1 MLPSTSDSNN
11 AVRVARM
18 PRVNKAIELLE
29 AGQPIYYEH
38 RDAIGAG
45 GYDGGRDAAQ
55 TWADYI
61 TYDMEHTPFDVGRL
75 TEFMRGLVDGGPT
88 RSGHRTPAVV
98 VTLPAE
104 GVSAE
109 AMRANA
115 WMVKQVLATGV
126 HGLLLCHAETPDAV
140 CAFVEAARF
149 PFQTSGVGPALA
161 VGRRGHGG
169 QERAAHVWRL
179 AVDRYLAT
187 ADPWPLNPRG
197 ELLLGLKIENVRALA
212 SVEASTRVPGIA
224 FAEWGPGDMGMSMG
238 YPDQHDEP
246 YPADMRAARAR
257 VLGAC
262 KAAGLAFLEQVTP
275 ANVLARIAEGVRI
288 GTGRQGHEA
297 AELSRRHT
305 GRTMPW

>member
-1 MLPSTSDSNN
+1 
-11 AVRVARM
+11 M
-18 PRVNKAIELLE
+18 PTVNKAIELME

-38 RDAIGAG
+38 RDAMTAG
-45 GYDGGRDAAQ
+45 GYDGGRAAAQ

-61 TYDMEHTPFDVGRL
+61 TYDMEHSPFDVRGL
-75 TEFMRGLVDGGPT
+75 AEFMRGLVDGGPA
-88 RSGHRTPAVV
+88 RSGHRAPAVV
-98 VTLPAE
+98 ATLPAD

-115 WMVKQVLATGV
+115 WMVKQVLAAGV
-126 HGLLLCHAETPDAV
+126 HGLLLCHAERPEAV
-140 CAFVEAARF
+140 QAFVEAARY
-149 PFQTSGVGPALA
+149 PFNTRGVGPALG

-169 QERAAHVWRL
+169 QERAAEVWGL
-179 AVDRYLAT
+179 TVADYFAK

-197 ELLLGLKIENVRALA
+197 ELLLGLKIENLRALA
-212 SVEASTRVPGIA
+212 NVEASTRVPGIA

-246 YPADMRAARAR
+246 YPPEMQAARAR
-257 VLGAC
+257 VLAAC
-262 KAAGLAFLEQVTP
+262 KAAGVAFLEQVTP

-288 GTGRQGHEA
+288 GTGRQAREA
-297 AELSRRHT
+297 AEVSRRHT